1 MTYKT
6 VKELSELWGISR
18 QAVQKRI
25 KSLPVDMQPKKE
37 NGSYLIDGNTV
48 RILEDKFLEQPKKT
62 VDNQVDTAVTNPSA
76 NNEKRIKE
84 VDNQTDNQVD
94 LVARLSVDKE
104 NLLSIIHSLEQQ
116 LDNNFTL
123 LNQQQQ
129 LNLQLQKQMEQQLL
143 ISEQL
148 DIKNDD
154 ITLLKE
160 EISKKNKLI
169 EDLTKKDKKTFFQRL
184 FSF

>member
-37 NGSYLIDGNTV
+37 NGSYLIDSNTV
-48 RILEDKFLEQPKKT
+48 SFLEDKFLEQPKKT
-62 VDNQVDTAVTNPSA
+62 VDNQVDTAVTSPSA
-76 NNEKRIKE
+76 NNEKRTKE
-84 VDNQTDNQVD
+84 VDNQVD

-148 DIKNDD
+148 DINNDD